1 MQNDAWQTRE
11 ILSTS
16 VQSCRLCL
24 HCHLHMIN
32 NLTTWAN
39 SYWSP
44 PCQVVNLVCVLPLSH
59 LCIFKGLICED
70 LHSLATSCL
79 ILARLS
85 HRVELTNLVLQGE
98 CACMYMSVS
107 FSYDTCS
114 LSLRPLIPSS
124 SFYLLFRT
132 QRTHAQNAIKWVGDP
147 PLLCELKPR

>member
-32 NLTTWAN
+32 NFNHMSKLLLEPTLPSGKSCVCTAPFPSLHFQRAHLWG
-39 SYWSP
+39 P
-44 PCQVVNLVCVLPLSH
+44 PLPRHLLSH
-59 LCIFKGLICED
+59 
-70 LHSLATSCL
+70 SCSPEPPSRADQL
-79 ILARLS
+79 GTAGQMR
-85 HRVELTNLVLQGE
+85 
-98 CACMYMSVS
+98 MYMSVL

-132 QRTHAQNAIKWVGDP
+132 QRTHARNAIKWVGDP
-147 PLLCELKPR
+147 SPPLWIKT